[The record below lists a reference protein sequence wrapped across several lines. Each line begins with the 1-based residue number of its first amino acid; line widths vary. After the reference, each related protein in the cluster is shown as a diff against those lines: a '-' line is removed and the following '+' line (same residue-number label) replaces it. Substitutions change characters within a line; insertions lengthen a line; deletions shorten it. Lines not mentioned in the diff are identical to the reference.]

1 MFKFAANKLAGSGS
15 AAATAASAQ
24 QQTTTGQIT
33 GPAGANSMIRQ
44 GGEANSMI
52 PPGAVMMMAGDSSS
66 SSASARRRCQIQ
78 KDLFAYNKIA
88 DKGFPS
94 KPSAMDYDR
103 KLKLLAIGTKNGDI
117 RIYGEPGTLQQQLS
131 CYQDVHPFPILR
143 LMFVQGQHQLITL
156 SERIYR
162 NDTTNKGESNLFL
175 VLWQIPNLAQL
186 EHSTGVGSNLVE
198 KVKGN
203 TLKITNSKINL
214 LNEKL
219 NNIISFFC
227 D

>member
-1 MFKFAANKLAGSGS
+1 MFKFAANKLTGTGS
-15 AAATAASAQ
+15 AAAAASSSS
-24 QQTTTGQIT
+24 TTTSTSGSN
-33 GPAGANSMIRQ
+33 GPGNPPTRQ
-44 GGEANSMI
+44 TIDSNQ
-52 PPGAVMMMAGDSSS
+52 PGAVMMLAAESSSS

-117 RIYGEPGTLQQQLS
+117 RIYGEPGSLHQQLS
-131 CYQDVHPFPILR
+131 CYQDVHPFPVLR
-143 LMFVQGQHQLITL
+143 LVFVQGQHQLITL
-156 SERIYR
+156 SERTYR

-186 EHSTGVGSNLVE
+186 ENSTGVGSNLVE
-198 KVKGN
+198 KVKGIKS
-203 TLKITNSKINL
+203 LIY
-214 LNEKL
+214 
-219 NNIISFFC
+219 SFNMKF
-227 D
+227 